1 MKIGGLV
8 VPMLREVVEMSY
20 LWRVPHAL
28 DGTALQRVAGPL
40 TTTPLDT
47 AMRRA
52 LIHLGEAISAQAAV
66 QAR

>member
-1 MKIGGLV
+1 
-8 VPMLREVVEMSY
+8 MLREVVEMSY

-28 DGTALQRVAGPL
+28 DGTALQRVVGPL

-52 LIHLGEAISAQAAV
+52 LIHLGESKAAQAAV
-66 QAR
+66 QPR